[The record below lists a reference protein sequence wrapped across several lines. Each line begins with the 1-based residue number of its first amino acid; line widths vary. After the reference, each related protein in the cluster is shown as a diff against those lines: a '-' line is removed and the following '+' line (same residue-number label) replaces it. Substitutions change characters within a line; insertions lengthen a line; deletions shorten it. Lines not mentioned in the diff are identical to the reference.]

1 MLDNYSNMDRDTS
14 IQNIIFVAFDFET
27 TGLYPQQDDIIE
39 FGAVKFTVVDGPIAE
54 FRTFVDPNRPVPP
67 DASEISGITTEMLIG
82 QPSLSIVVPQ
92 FKHFIEGTVLVAHN
106 AGFDLSFLRAALA
119 KIPSSDIDNFVIDT
133 QQLAK
138 RAFPGQKSYGLQ
150 NLASFLQF
158 PPNQAHRALDDAHMC
173 MKLFISCA
181 SALSFMGEITLHELL
196 T

>member
-1 MLDNYSNMDRDTS
+1 MLDNEPIMERDTS
-14 IQNIIFVAFDFET
+14 IQHITFVAFDFET

-39 FGAVKFTVVDGPIAE
+39 FGAVKFSVTEGPMAE
-54 FRTFVDPNRPVPP
+54 FRTFVDPNRPVPA
-67 DASEISGITTEMLIG
+67 DASDISGITDDMLVG
-82 QPSLSIVVPQ
+82 QPSLSIVMPQ
-92 FKHFIEGTVLVAHN
+92 FKEFIEGTVLVAHN

-119 KIPSSDIDNFVIDT
+119 KLSISDIDNFVIDT

-150 NLASFLQF
+150 NLATFLQF

-173 MKLFISCA
+173 MKLFLSCS